1 MIAKVAII
9 APGAMGSAVGRRL
22 SEHGARVL
30 TSLTKRSI
38 ATVRR
43 AEMTGMI
50 GADDDA
56 IAQADVILSI
66 LPPNEAFALA
76 ERFAAPLSRASHKAI
91 FADCNAINVETVRRI
106 DAVITPTG
114 AAFVDG
120 GIIGPPP
127 GQSGNPTFY
136 FSGQAAPALAGL
148 CDLGLKV
155 RIMKAPLGAAS
166 ALKMSYAGI
175 NKGTTLLAA
184 AMLLGATRAG
194 AADAL
199 RLRGAR
205 GKDHGQKDR
214 LHKPPDVGGAW
225 RPASYLGLLHRLH
238 DIRTG
243 HQPGSVSAFAEPR
256 IEPEIMLGIGKP
268 PSPKMGKSDLLDC
281 IDWIALGYEIVQS
294 IFPGW
299 KFSAF
304 DTIAANALHGSLLV
318 GKRHAISPRKD
329 AWGNELATFSVE
341 LFCNEKLS
349 QTGGGALRP

>member
-1 MIAKVAII
+1 MMTNVAII
-9 APGAMGSAVGRRL
+9 APGAMGSAVGRCL

-30 TSLTKRSI
+30 TSLTGRSI
-38 ATVRR
+38 ATIRR
-43 AEMTGMI
+43 AEAAGMI

-56 IAQADVILSI
+56 IAQGDVILSI

-76 ERFAAPLSRASHKAI
+76 ERLAAPLSRASHKAI

-106 DAVITPTG
+106 AAVITPTG

-136 FSGQAAPALAGL
+136 FSGKAAPALAGL
-148 CDLGLKV
+148 CDLGLNV

-199 RLRGAR
+199 RAELSES
-205 GKDHGQKDR
+205 
-214 LHKPPDVGGAW
+214 
-225 RPASYLGLLHRLH
+225 RP
-238 DIRTG
+238 
-243 HQPGSVSAFAEPR
+243 E
-256 IEPEIMLGIGKP
+256 
-268 PSPKMGKSDLLDC
+268 LLDRYARSRP
-281 IDWIALGYEIVQS
+281 DMYPKAYRWAPEMEEIAEFLGDDPAARL
-294 IFPGW
+294 IFQGM
-299 KFSAF
+299 SALCRRL
-304 DTIAANALHGSLLV
+304 AA
-318 GKRHAISPRKD
+318 D
-329 AWGNELATFSVE
+329 
-341 LFCNEKLS
+341 
-349 QTGGGALRP
+349 QTGKQAEIRSLDAFVTKLTEPA

>member
-1 MIAKVAII
+1 MMAKVAII

-30 TSLTKRSI
+30 ASLTGRSI

-76 ERFAAPLSRASHKAI
+76 ERLAAPLSRASHKAI

-148 CDLGLKV
+148 CDLGLNV

-175 NKGTTLLAA
+175 NKGITLLAA

-199 RLRGAR
+199 REELSES
-205 GKDHGQKDR
+205 
-214 LHKPPDVGGAW
+214 
-225 RPASYLGLLHRLH
+225 RP
-238 DIRTG
+238 
-243 HQPGSVSAFAEPR
+243 E
-256 IEPEIMLGIGKP
+256 
-268 PSPKMGKSDLLDC
+268 LLDRYARS
-281 IDWIALGYEIVQS
+281 IPDMYPKAYRWAPEMEEIAEFLRDDPAARLIFQGMAAFCRRLAADQSGEQAEIRSLDV
-294 IFPGW
+294 F
-299 KFSAF
+299 
-304 DTIAANALHGSLLV
+304 IARLTERA
-318 GKRHAISPRKD
+318 
-329 AWGNELATFSVE
+329 
-341 LFCNEKLS
+341 
-349 QTGGGALRP
+349 

>member
-1 MIAKVAII
+1 MMAKVAII

-30 TSLTKRSI
+30 TSLTGRSI

-76 ERFAAPLSRASHKAI
+76 ERLAASLSRASHKAI

-148 CDLGLKV
+148 CDLGLNV

-184 AMLLGATRAG
+184 AILLGATRAG
-194 AADAL
+194 VADAL
-199 RLRGAR
+199 RAELSES
-205 GKDHGQKDR
+205 
-214 LHKPPDVGGAW
+214 
-225 RPASYLGLLHRLH
+225 RP
-238 DIRTG
+238 
-243 HQPGSVSAFAEPR
+243 E
-256 IEPEIMLGIGKP
+256 
-268 PSPKMGKSDLLDC
+268 LLDRYARS
-281 IDWIALGYEIVQS
+281 IPDMYPKAYRWAPEMEEIAEFLGDDPAARLIFQGMAALCRRLAADQSGEQAEIRSLDV
-294 IFPGW
+294 F
-299 KFSAF
+299 
-304 DTIAANALHGSLLV
+304 IARLTERA
-318 GKRHAISPRKD
+318 
-329 AWGNELATFSVE
+329 
-341 LFCNEKLS
+341 
-349 QTGGGALRP
+349 

>member
-22 SEHGARVL
+22 SEHGARAL
-30 TSLTKRSI
+30 TSLTGRSI

-43 AEMTGMI
+43 AEMTGMV

-76 ERFAAPLSRASHKAI
+76 ERLAAPLSRASRKAI

-106 DAVITPTG
+106 DAVIRPTG

-120 GIIGPPP
+120 GIIGAPP

-148 CDLGLKV
+148 CDLGLNV

-199 RLRGAR
+199 RAELSES
-205 GKDHGQKDR
+205 
-214 LHKPPDVGGAW
+214 
-225 RPASYLGLLHRLH
+225 RP
-238 DIRTG
+238 
-243 HQPGSVSAFAEPR
+243 E
-256 IEPEIMLGIGKP
+256 
-268 PSPKMGKSDLLDC
+268 LLDRYARS
-281 IDWIALGYEIVQS
+281 IPDMYPKAYRWAPEMEEIAEFLGDDPAARLIFQGMAALCRRLAADQSGEQAEIRSLDV
-294 IFPGW
+294 F
-299 KFSAF
+299 
-304 DTIAANALHGSLLV
+304 IARLTEPA
-318 GKRHAISPRKD
+318 
-329 AWGNELATFSVE
+329 
-341 LFCNEKLS
+341 
-349 QTGGGALRP
+349 

>member
-114 AAFVDG
+114 AAAVAQLTTTFTRD
-120 GIIGPPP
+120 PP
-127 GQSGNPTFY
+127 
-136 FSGQAAPALAGL
+136 
-148 CDLGLKV
+148 
-155 RIMKAPLGAAS
+155 
-166 ALKMSYAGI
+166 
-175 NKGTTLLAA
+175 
-184 AMLLGATRAG
+184 G
-194 AADAL
+194 AAD
-199 RLRGAR
+199 
-205 GKDHGQKDR
+205 K
-214 LHKPPDVGGAW
+214 
-225 RPASYLGLLHRLH
+225 
-238 DIRTG
+238 
-243 HQPGSVSAFAEPR
+243 
-256 IEPEIMLGIGKP
+256 LGIGAGIKRFP
-268 PSPKMGKSDLLDC
+268 TRPN
-281 IDWIALGYEIVQS
+281 IVRVHAWI
-294 IFPGW
+294 
-299 KFSAF
+299 
-304 DTIAANALHGSLLV
+304 
-318 GKRHAISPRKD
+318 
-329 AWGNELATFSVE
+329 
-341 LFCNEKLS
+341 
-349 QTGGGALRP
+349 

>member
-1 MIAKVAII
+1 
-9 APGAMGSAVGRRL
+9 MGSAVGRRL

-30 TSLTKRSI
+30 TSLTGRSI

-43 AEMTGMI
+43 VEMTGMV

-76 ERFAAPLSRASHKAI
+76 ERLAAPLSRASHKAI

-136 FSGQAAPALAGL
+136 FSGQAASALAGL
-148 CDLGLKV
+148 CDFGLNV
-155 RIMKAPLGAAS
+155 RIMQAPLGAAS

-199 RLRGAR
+199 RAELSES
-205 GKDHGQKDR
+205 
-214 LHKPPDVGGAW
+214 
-225 RPASYLGLLHRLH
+225 RP
-238 DIRTG
+238 
-243 HQPGSVSAFAEPR
+243 E
-256 IEPEIMLGIGKP
+256 
-268 PSPKMGKSDLLDC
+268 LLDRY
-281 IDWIALGYEIVQS
+281 ARS
-294 IFPGW
+294 IPDMYPKAYRISRRRSRRPPYLPG
-299 KFSAF
+299 
-304 DTIAANALHGSLLV
+304 D
-318 GKRHAISPRKD
+318 
-329 AWGNELATFSVE
+329 
-341 LFCNEKLS
+341 
-349 QTGGGALRP
+349 GGALSASRSRSERRAGGDPVSRRIYHRADRASLKAACGLAHDFPHGASVAALSNIRPPRRSFSLV

>member
-1 MIAKVAII
+1 MLTKVAII

-30 TSLTKRSI
+30 TSLTGRSI
-38 ATVRR
+38 ATIRR
-43 AEMTGMI
+43 AEATGMI

-91 FADCNAINVETVRRI
+91 FADCNSINVETVRRI
-106 DAVITPTG
+106 AAVITPTG

-127 GQSGNPTFY
+127 GQSGGPNFY
-136 FSGQAAPALAGL
+136 FSGQAASALAGL
-148 CDLGLKV
+148 NGLGLNV

-175 NKGTTLLAA
+175 NKGTTLLTA

-199 RLRGAR
+199 RAELSES
-205 GKDHGQKDR
+205 
-214 LHKPPDVGGAW
+214 
-225 RPASYLGLLHRLH
+225 RP
-238 DIRTG
+238 
-243 HQPGSVSAFAEPR
+243 E
-256 IEPEIMLGIGKP
+256 
-268 PSPKMGKSDLLDC
+268 LLDRYARS
-281 IDWIALGYEIVQS
+281 IPDMYPKVYRWAPEMEEIAEFLSDDPAARLIFQGMAALCRRLAADRAGEQAEIRS
-294 IFPGW
+294 LDEF
-299 KFSAF
+299 
-304 DTIAANALHGSLLV
+304 IAGLTEPA
-318 GKRHAISPRKD
+318 
-329 AWGNELATFSVE
+329 
-341 LFCNEKLS
+341 
-349 QTGGGALRP
+349 